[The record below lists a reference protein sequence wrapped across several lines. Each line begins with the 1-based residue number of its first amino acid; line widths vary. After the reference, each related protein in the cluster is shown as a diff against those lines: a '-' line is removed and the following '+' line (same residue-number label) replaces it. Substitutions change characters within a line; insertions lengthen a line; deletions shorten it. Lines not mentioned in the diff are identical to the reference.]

1 MRKTKP
7 IIAPAVSPLA
17 GPRSHTDRD
26 HAAHGQHGE
35 QLAGG
40 EQQRPDHPGADLRR
54 LATVDGIATALRS
67 ERLAGVV
74 GPDRLGAADDL
85 ADRPHHLAV
94 ALAGRL
100 VGRHEVALDDA
111 QDERQR
117 GGEGEGD
124 EGETPVVGQ
133 HHGADEE
140 HQRSVEQPRHA
151 APLEELGQRLD
162 VARHAGDQG
171 ATTLLVVVGEAEPVD
186 VADQPAAQVVQR
198 LLAACAEAHDGVA
211 LGDPGDDEGAR
222 RRSTP
227 SIGDEADAHAPRHR

>member
-17 GPRSHTDRD
+17 GPRSTPIVITPHTVNTENSSPEGNSSDPITPARIC
-26 HAAHGQHGE
+26 
-35 QLAGG
+35 
-40 EQQRPDHPGADLRR
+40 ADL
-54 LATVDGIATALRS
+54 AAVDGRHGVGA

-100 VGRHEVALDDA
+100 VGRHQVALDDA
-111 QDERQR
+111 QDDRQR
-117 GGEGEGD
+117 RGEGEGD
-124 EGETPVVGQ
+124 EGENPVVGQ

-140 HQRSVEQPRHA
+140 HQRAVEQPRHA

-162 VARHAGDQG
+162 VARHPGDEG
-171 ATTLLVVVGEAEPVD
+171 ATALLVVVGEAEPVD
-186 VADQPAAQVVQR
+186 VADQPAAQVEQR
-198 LLAACAEAHDGVA
+198 LLAARAETHDRLA
-211 LGDPGDDEGAR
+211 LGDPGDDEGDGGDQRRAR
-222 RRSTP
+222 RRSRR
-227 SIGDEADAHAPRHR
+227 GRPRRR